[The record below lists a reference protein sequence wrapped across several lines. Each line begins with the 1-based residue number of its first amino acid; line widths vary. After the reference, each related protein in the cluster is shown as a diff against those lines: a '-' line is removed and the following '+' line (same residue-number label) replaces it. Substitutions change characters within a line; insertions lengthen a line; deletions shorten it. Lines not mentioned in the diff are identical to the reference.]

1 MVGVLNLRGVGGFA
15 PGLWRANLCGVV
27 RWRAELLCTSRG
39 APVTPFL
46 IASGPNI
53 KNRAKSLTAKEKIFS
68 NRYFFGIFAAT
79 CAVGFRG
86 ESRSGGFWTFSD
98 EKPAGRRRY
107 KVNGEGN
114 VARLPFGQT
123 GGRYKVKRRSTA
135 RSGCA
140 TISAGLVSG
149 ALRSGRQLA
158 SFRSLGDAR
167 ISAKL
172 IGCAA
177 IKNRCKSL
185 KVKVEAIFNRLQMA
199 CFGARVLH
207 ISSAES
213 DRGIVI
219 VASWGAAVRS
229 RTAGSQDESPGR
241 AIRKQR
247 AYRS

>member
-1 MVGVLNLRGVGGFA
+1 MVGVLNLRGVDGFA

-27 RWRAELLCTSRG
+27 RWRTELLCTSRG

-53 KNRAKSLTAKEKIFS
+53 KNGVKSLTAKEKIFS

-79 CAVGFRG
+79 CVVGFRG
-86 ESRSGGFWTFSD
+86 ESRLGGFWTFN

-207 ISSAES
+207 IGSAES
-213 DRGIVI
+213 DRGTVI

-247 AYRS
+247 SYRS